1 MEQSSAR
8 DRDSADFCGDRCAPF
23 HEVDL
28 GRLVI
33 CRGLD
38 AAVFRAQSGRK
49 SSCFLPGTNLFT
61 GRPDLGGKRGMELPY
76 RDAPPGS
83 VGRAE
88 NGTAPGRVNK
98 RDKYGIKRREM
109 VEFGKDRADDW
120 SSDRKAINFRHDHK
134 GSILETPAKRSN
146 VWI

>member
-8 DRDSADFCGDRCAPF
+8 DRDPADFCGDRGAPL

-49 SSCFLPGTNLFT
+49 SSCFFPGTSLFT

-76 RDAPPGS
+76 WDPPAGNAR
-83 VGRAE
+83 RAE

-109 VEFGKDRADDW
+109 DEFGKERADNW
-120 SSDRKAINFRHDHK
+120 SCDRKAVNF
-134 GSILETPAKRSN
+134 
-146 VWI
+146 